1 MNAPTSVTAERDD
14 IRTFLP
20 TIGEEEYARRAK
32 LRSLRNAATAMVNNT
47 DSSTARGLAWFAIEY
62 ATEALYAPDASEALE
77 DLNKFCTRLMLTAM
91 QAEQIDTFGAGQ

>member
-1 MNAPTSVTAERDD
+1 MNAHTTIEADD

-47 DSSTARGLAWFAIEY
+47 DSDTARGLAWFAIEY
-62 ATEALYAPDASEALE
+62 ATGALYAPGAAEALDE
-77 DLNKFCTRLMLTAM
+77 LIRICTRLMLTAI
-91 QAEQIDTFGAGQ
+91 QAEQIDLARFAE